1 MASIGQNGAM
11 AAGRI
16 HTLQP
21 SNGPRAGLTD
31 GDRKGEEGA
40 MTHSMRPL
48 AATKAAILFV
58 SVATALVA
66 MLCLSGG
73 MGLG

>member
-1 MASIGQNGAM
+1 
-11 AAGRI
+11 
-16 HTLQP
+16 
-21 SNGPRAGLTD
+21 
-31 GDRKGEEGA
+31 